1 MGKWVIVYF
10 LNFVTF
16 LFAVL
21 CIWKTQSMDKR
32 VEVVMQQNHD
42 IQLRYF
48 WFEGRAKELEQE
60 IKKLTEKSGNLSR

>member
-48 WFEGRAKELEQE
+48 WIEGRA
-60 IKKLTEKSGNLSR
+60 

>member
-1 MGKWVIVYF
+1 MIMGKWIIVYF

-16 LFAVL
+16 VFAVL

-32 VEVVMQQNHD
+32 VEVAMQQNHD

-48 WFEGRAKELEQE
+48 SFENKYEELTQK
-60 IKKLTEKSGNLSR
+60 INKLTEE